1 MSSALPSLQAASA
14 AREIL
19 RRMHEVMAARLDPQ
33 SKLNSVTKTIARGLR
48 SEVCS
53 MYVLREGVLELFST
67 EGLAQSAVHI
77 TKMRVGEGLVGTIAE
92 RRLPL
97 NLAEARAHP
106 DFAYRPETGED
117 DFHSFA
123 GVPVLR
129 QGEAVGVI
137 CVQHSDPR
145 DYADEEIEALQT
157 VAMVLAELISAEG
170 LIDDKAIAA
179 ARAQRTGVLRL
190 TGQKLVDGLA
200 RGVAVFH
207 QPRVE
212 VEHTVAEDIEAEK
225 ERLRTAFQTM
235 RTQIDRMM
243 TQAEFGGVGEHQDI
257 LETYKMFA
265 FDEGWAR
272 RINEAIDSG
281 LTAEAAIERVQQQT
295 RVTMRRTQDPYL
307 LERLN
312 DLDDLANRLMRIVA
326 GKIGTAA
333 DLGLTQDSILIAKN
347 LGPAELLEYDRRR
360 LKGVV
365 LEEGSPTAHVIII
378 ARAMGVPVLGRC
390 REIKEAVAPGD
401 LMIVDATSEALF
413 VRPSI
418 EMARQ
423 YENRTALKAKRQAEY
438 AAVRDLPACTKDGVR
453 IELMMNAGLKIDL
466 SALAVT
472 NADGIGLFRTEFQFL
487 VSATLP
493 RRQAQTQ
500 LYKAVL
506 DSAGAKPVVFRTV
519 DIGGDKAVPYLR
531 GEYEEENPAMGWR
544 ALRVALERTGL
555 LKVQARALL
564 EAAADRDLNLMFP
577 MVTETREFT
586 EAKNIVRE
594 EIEAMRTARLPVP
607 RAIRYGAMLEVPS
620 LAFELDAL
628 LAEVEFVSI
637 GTNDLLQFFFAADR
651 GHPKLA
657 DRYDWLSPSVLR
669 FLKQIFDSCAKANKP
684 VSVCGEMG
692 GRTLEAMA
700 LIGIGARRLSITPAA
715 IGPVKTMIRG
725 LDLMSLRSEMADWL
739 THSNVN
745 IRAQLIAWAEQHNVP
760 LA

>member
-1 MSSALPSLQAASA
+1 MSTAAPIVSAP
-14 AREIL
+14 REIL
-19 RRMHEVMAARLDPQ
+19 RRLHEVMAARLDPQ
-33 SKLNSVTKTIARGLR
+33 SKLDSVAKSIARGLR

-53 MYVLREGVLELFST
+53 LYIMRDGALELFAT
-67 EGLAQSAVHI
+67 EGLSQTAVHV
-77 TKMRVGEGLVGTIAE
+77 TKLRVGEGLVGTIAE

-97 NLAEARAHP
+97 NLAEARSHP

-117 DFHSFA
+117 EYNSFA

-137 CVQHSDPR
+137 AVQHSDPR
-145 DYADEEIEALQT
+145 DYAEEEIETLQT
-157 VAMVLAELISAEG
+157 VAMVLAELIAAEG
-170 LIDDKAIAA
+170 LVDDKAIAA
-179 ARAQRTGVLRL
+179 ARAQRTGAQRL
-190 TGQKLVDGLA
+190 SGQKLVDGLA

-212 VEHTVAEDIEAEK
+212 IEHTVADDINAEK
-225 ERLRTAFQTM
+225 ERVRDAFQTM
-235 RTQIDRMM
+235 RSQIDKMM
-243 TQAEFGGVGEHQDI
+243 SQAEFGGIGEHQDI

-272 RINEAIDSG
+272 RIDEAIDSG
-281 LTAEAAIERVQQQT
+281 LTAEAAIERVQQRT
-295 RVTMRRTQDPYL
+295 RIAMRRTQDPYM

-312 DLDDLANRLMRIVA
+312 DLDDLANRLIRIVA
-326 GKIGTAA
+326 GRIGTAA
-333 DLGLTQDSILIAKN
+333 DLGLADDSILIAKN

-360 LKGVV
+360 LKGVI
-365 LEEGSPTAHVIII
+365 LEEGSPTSHVIII

-401 LMIVDATSEALF
+401 QLIVDATSEALF
-413 VRPSI
+413 VRPNA
-418 EMARQ
+418 EMLRQ
-423 YENRTALKAKRQAEY
+423 YDSRMALRAKRQAEY
-438 AAVRDLPACTKDGVR
+438 AAVRDLPSVTNDGVR
-453 IELMMNAGLKIDL
+453 IELMMNAGLKVDL
-466 SALAVT
+466 GGLALT

-500 LYKAVL
+500 LYKQVL
-506 DSAGAKPVVFRTV
+506 DAAAGKPVVFRTV
-519 DIGGDKAVPYLR
+519 DIGGDKAVPYLQ
-531 GEYEEENPAMGWR
+531 GDFAEENPAMGWR

-577 MVTETREFT
+577 MVTQTQEFVA
-586 EAKNIVRE
+586 AKAIVQG
-594 EIEAMRTARLPVP
+594 EIDYMRAGRLPLP
-607 RAIRYGAMLEVPS
+607 RSIKYGAMLEVPA

-628 LAEVEFVSI
+628 LPRVDFISL
-637 GTNDLLQFFFAADR
+637 GTNDLIQFLFAADR
-651 GHPKLA
+651 SHPKLA

-669 FLKQIFDSCAKANKP
+669 FLKRIFDACNEAGKS

-700 LIGIGARRLSITPAA
+700 LIGLGVRRLSITPAA
-715 IGPVKTMIRG
+715 VGPVKTMVRR
-725 LDLMSLRSEMADWL
+725 LDLLELRAALNDWL
-739 THSNVN
+739 GQPDMDL
-745 IRAQLIAWAEQHNVP
+745 RALLVAWAEQHNVP
-760 LA
+760 LS